1 MKRTGKI
8 TAALLAAAVA
18 AVGCSKDN
26 TSNTQNQEPQRT
38 ARALPVSLPTTS
50 ANKVIDNPALA
61 LTGAASF
68 ADGEAAF
75 QAGKYVEARQI
86 FEKYSQDKPNN
97 PWGHYMLGLS
107 ESRGGDSKKAETA
120 FEEALRLDPDHM
132 KSLLN
137 LSRMWIENGR
147 FDDAIV
153 KLTRAEEV
161 DPKSAE
167 VHRLLGRAYN
177 GLHKNDEAINAY
189 RLAMT
194 LDPKDAWSMNNLGL
208 ILLKQEKFDEAATLF
223 AKAVELRK
231 DVPTFHNNLG
241 MALEHTGQ
249 FSAAASEYKGALT
262 ADPGHE
268 KAQRNLSR
276 VEAVKESVKPA
287 EDVKQ
292 PVTVSATA
300 PQ

>member
-26 TSNTQNQEPQRT
+26 TSNTKNPEPQRS
-38 ARALPVSLPTTS
+38 AKAQSVSLTTTAVS
-50 ANKVIDNPALA
+50 KAIDNPAPV
-61 LTGAASF
+61 LTGPASF
-68 ADGEAAF
+68 ADGEAAY

-86 FEKYSQDKPNN
+86 FEKYTGDKPNN
-97 PWGHYMLGLS
+97 PWGYFMLGLS
-107 ESRGGDSKKAETA
+107 ESKGGDAKKAEKA

-137 LSRMWIENGR
+137 LSRLLIDNGR
-147 FDDAIV
+147 FDDAIM

-161 DPKSAE
+161 DSKSAE
-167 VHRLLGRAYN
+167 AHRLLGRAYN
-177 GLHKNDEAINAY
+177 GMHKNDEAINAY
-189 RLAMT
+189 RLAIT
-194 LDPKDAWSMNNLGL
+194 LDPKDAWSMNNLGM

-223 AKAVELRK
+223 TKAVELRK

-241 MALEHTGQ
+241 MALEHTGK

-276 VEAVKESVKPA
+276 VEGVKEGTKPA

-292 PVTVSATA
+292 PTTASATA